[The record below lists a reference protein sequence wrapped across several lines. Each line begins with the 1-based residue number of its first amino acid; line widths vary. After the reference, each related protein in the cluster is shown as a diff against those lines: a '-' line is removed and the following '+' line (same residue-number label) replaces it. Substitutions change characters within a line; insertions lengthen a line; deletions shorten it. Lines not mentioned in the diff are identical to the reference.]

1 MNTNSQLAHAEVPN
15 FRLTHFDKIEMA
27 LKLLK
32 KESTYSE
39 IARCIGWYNSNK
51 VSRRMP
57 ELVGLKRVVKCESRI
72 CTVAKTMCSTYKI
85 A

>member
-1 MNTNSQLAHAEVPN
+1 MNTNSLTAFKEVPN
-15 FRLTHFDKIEMA
+15 FRLSHHDKIEMA

-39 IARCIGWYNSNK
+39 IARAIGWFNPNK

-57 ELVGLKRVVKCESRI
+57 ELVRLKKAVKCESRI
-72 CTVAKTMCSTYKI
+72 CSISKTMCATYKI
-85 A
+85 S